1 MPAIRRETL
10 KVKAAVLIVVYL
22 VPVLVFYAAYSY
34 YWANK
39 LEIEKN
45 CLFNRISHL
54 AKKLE
59 IYGQNDHYWGRELKH
74 IFEESTCVG
83 SFTDK
88 LSCLSQEKKQVLAW
102 AVVDGKNKI
111 RLSQNLQKYAARD
124 WSGVM
129 KIFQARFRDRIDA
142 DDNVAEYR
150 LRRFFGPH
158 LRLGKF
164 SQYIRHL
171 ISTDFLAINP
181 LLWCFHNEKFTAL
194 VLFPPALLKKSH
206 GLQDFIREYEKLT
219 DENEYAYVEAGDK
232 VFVTANFRGRIADNS
247 LSIFNLGKVIQLHD
261 KLVFSERIKPDLH
274 IVHVSAGYP
283 ILSTKIIALFA
294 MFYLLICLILLK
306 TYNFFQLTRNWSIRR
321 FVIIF
326 IGVANILPIVIL
338 LFFARQLLEQKRLV
352 LIDQKRIESIN
363 FIQKLEREFQND
375 IERFPGRVEEKEN
388 ELLNELQKKS
398 LHLEPAR
405 EFSDWMH
412 RNEINFYFI
421 ASSTFPSFSYGGYLE
436 KNLFKSFD
444 REKSKSFRES
454 KRILEIAAK
463 IGSCYLSFWN
473 GTPVPQKVL
482 TEVELVSDIA
492 FQKPIDESLHMLV
505 ELSDRI
511 GYFGFG
517 KDSEPSVARVRFA
530 HSDDKADFIGIYQY
544 RSVKNARMFLD
555 RQKGN
560 RLSNI
565 HGLKVI
571 FAKGRPLEPE
581 TLFPLQNIEN
591 LENTFFT
598 LSDFPPINSQ
608 IMHLDGNGWIFTGF
622 KSSILTHH
630 YVVALYPLGEIDA
643 RIKGEKRQIAVL
655 IIISV
660 LVVAGIALFLSYMLV
675 APVTSLEAG
684 AKAMKNREF
693 SFRLP
698 DLGNDEFGYMAR
710 VLNESLRDIEEL
722 SAARVV
728 QQQLF
733 PKQKPDTGVF
743 DLFGNCI
750 SLVDLGGDYLDYFA
764 VNKNNF
770 SVLIGDVAGHGVGAA
785 LIMAMVKSA
794 ILLSEDLFTRP
805 ALLAARLH
813 QMIYAAK
820 TKKQKKIMTFQYLYV
835 DSLTGKIKLTNAGG
849 CSPFLVK
856 IENGNVEEIKIP
868 GAALG
873 AFKHN
878 RFIEIEL
885 QLEPGDAIVLYTDGI
900 VEARNQSGEEVG
912 FAGLKEILRKCRSDN
927 AENFFNSIIGEY
939 QKWLAGMQAGDDLTL
954 AILTRPVKILAD
966 QARD

>member
-10 KVKAAVLIVVYL
+10 KVKAAAIIVAYL

-34 YWANK
+34 YRANQI
-39 LEIEKN
+39 EVEKN
-45 CLFNRISHL
+45 RLFNRISHQ

-59 IYGQNDHYWGRELKH
+59 IYGKNDHYWALELKQ
-74 IFEESTCVG
+74 IFEESAGVS

-88 LSCLSQEKKQVLAW
+88 LSRLSQEKKQVLAW
-102 AVVDGKNKI
+102 AVSDSSGKI
-111 RLSQNLQKYAARD
+111 RLSQNLQKYTARN
-124 WSGVM
+124 WAGVM
-129 KIFQARFRDRIDA
+129 KIFQGRFRDRIDS
-142 DDNVAEYR
+142 DDNVTEYQ

-158 LRLGKF
+158 IRLGRF

-171 ISTDFLAINP
+171 IPTDFLAINP
-181 LLWCFHNEKFTAL
+181 LLWCFHNEKLTAL
-194 VLFPPALLKKSH
+194 VLFPPALLEKNH
-206 GLQDFIREYEKLT
+206 GLHDFIKEYEKLT
-219 DENEYAYVEAGDK
+219 DGNEYAYIEAGDK
-232 VFVTANFRGRIADNS
+232 VFATANFRGRIPKNR
-247 LSIFNLGKVIQLHD
+247 LSIFNLGKVIQLDD
-261 KLVFSERIKPDLH
+261 KLIFSERIRPGLQ
-274 IVHVSAGYP
+274 IVHVASGFPVLSA
-283 ILSTKIIALFA
+283 KITGLFA
-294 MFYLLICLILLK
+294 VIHLLICLIFLK
-306 TYNFFQLTRNWSIRR
+306 TFDFFLLTRNWSIRR
-321 FVIIF
+321 SVIIF
-326 IGVANILPIVIL
+326 IGVANILPIMIL
-338 LFFARQLLEQKRLV
+338 LFFTRQLLEQKRLV

-363 FIQKLEREFQND
+363 FIQKLEQEFKND

-398 LHLEPAR
+398 LHLDPAQK
-405 EFSDWMH
+405 FSDWMN

-436 KNLFKSFD
+436 KNLYKNFD

-492 FQKPIDESLHMLV
+492 FQKPIDESLHLLV

-517 KDSEPSVARVRFA
+517 KDSEPSVARVRFVRG
-530 HSDDKADFIGIYQY
+530 DGKADYIGIYQY
-544 RSVKNARMFLD
+544 RSVKNARLFLD

-591 LENTFFT
+591 LENTLFT

-608 IMHLDGNGWIFTGF
+608 IMHLDGNDWIFTGF
-622 KSSILTHH
+622 KSSILTNH

-660 LVVAGIALFLSYMLV
+660 LVVAGISLFLSFMLV

-684 AKAMKNREF
+684 AKAMKHREF

-733 PKQKPDTGVF
+733 PKKKPETGVF
-743 DLFGNCI
+743 DLFGNSI

-764 VNKNNF
+764 VNKSNF

-835 DSLTGKIKLTNAGG
+835 DALTGNIKLTNAGG

-856 IENGNVEEIKIP
+856 GETGNIEEIKVAGSP
-868 GAALG
+868 LG

-900 VEARNQSGEEVG
+900 VEARNQSGEEIG

-927 AENFFNSIIGEY
+927 AESFFNSIIGEY
-939 QKWLAGMQAGDDLTL
+939 HNWLGGMQARDDLTL